1 MRTATVLG
9 VLGIAAALAS
19 PASADEFS
27 GFRLGLNLSQEQMD
41 SDLYLGAIDET
52 DTLNNNRFGYGLM
65 GGWALNK
72 WFAVEATLQGGSDFN
87 ADTFRDLLAA
97 DEYIKS
103 HTDVKGLEA
112 SAVGTFWIG
121 KRFAVFGRVG
131 MLGWKA
137 EQTLSAGIYDD
148 PDTRGTASKD
158 DTGFDPVF
166 GIGLQTML
174 DGALVRL
181 EYKMSEIGDL
191 TLNDLGDPDDPNDD
205 SNVFSLRNTELS
217 SVQFSIVWNLN

>member
-52 DTLNNNRFGYGLM
+52 NTLNNIRFGYGLM

-72 WFAVEATLQGGSDFN
+72 WFAVEATLQSGSEFN
-87 ADTFRDLLAA
+87 ADTFRPLLAA

-217 SVQFSIVWNLN
+217 SVQFSIVWNLH